1 MTYPRILLLED
12 IEFDREL
19 IRSTLTNAGVD
30 GRFYCV
36 DTREAFLAV
45 LKHTSIDLIL
55 ADNSLPYFD
64 GLSALEIVQNH
75 YPDIPFILVT
85 GVLGEELAIET
96 LKQGATDYVLKQRLN
111 RLVPAVNRALRE
123 RQERQARV
131 RAEQALKA
139 SEDRFRISVE
149 TMLDCFGIFS
159 AIRSEDGQIVDFRI
173 EYVNR
178 AAIQQLSVHSK
189 IAAGQSLAE
198 RLPIRAQA
206 ELFRTYA
213 RVVETGEPLVQESL
227 LYNNGELFQTG
238 GLRQEPDDQ
247 SSGRQSQVQ
256 PLTGGAWQPAL
267 MLALDIRAARLGD
280 GVVVTWRDI
289 TARKRAEQ
297 EREELLAREQAA
309 REEAERVSRVKD
321 EFLATLSHE
330 LRTPLNAIQGWLQ
343 MLRRRSLSDHRAEQ
357 ALQTI
362 QRNLDSLKRLIED
375 TLDVSRIIRGE
386 LKLSTE
392 VLEIRPVLLA
402 AIEAVLPA
410 IQAKQITLSTDLES
424 ASLPVTGDRT
434 RLQQIF
440 WNLLSNAA
448 KFTEQGGYI
457 NVRLKRIEGQVE
469 VQVQDTGQGI
479 DAALVPHVFERFY
492 QGDSSTTRT
501 HSGLGLGLAIARHLV
516 EMHGGNICAESQGNQ
531 QGATFTVLI
540 PLQSS
545 RISLDNRR
553 QSSRQ
558 QGAWSDQ
565 HETWV
570 QDDSK
575 ENEQTGEGS
584 SSTKLLP
591 NNLIDGG
598 WPDRASQS
606 SGHSA

>member
-12 IEFDREL
+12 VEFDREL
-19 IRSTLTNAGVD
+19 IRSTLTGAGVD

-45 LKHTSIDLIL
+45 LKHTNIDLIL

-64 GLSALEIVQNH
+64 GFSALEIVRSH

-131 RAEQALKA
+131 RAEKALKA

-159 AIRSEDGQIVDFRI
+159 TIRDDNGQIVDFRI

-178 AAIQQLSVHSK
+178 AAVQQLSFHSR

-198 RLPIRAQA
+198 HLPIRAQA
-206 ELFRTYA
+206 ELFKTYA
-213 RVVETGEPLVQESL
+213 KVVETGKPLVQESL
-227 LYNNGELFQTG
+227 LYSDGELFQTG
-238 GLRQEPDDQ
+238 SLCQESDNQ
-247 SSGRQSQVQ
+247 RSSRHGQTQ
-256 PLTGGAWQPAL
+256 PLGGGARQPAL
-267 MLALDIRAARLGD
+267 MLALDIRATRLGD

-321 EFLATLSHE
+321 EFLSTLSHE
-330 LRTPLNAIQGWLQ
+330 LRTPLNAMQGWLQ
-343 MLRRRSLSDHRAEQ
+343 MLQRRGLTDHRAEQ

-362 QRNLDSLKRLIED
+362 QRNLDGLKRLIED
-375 TLDVSRIIRGE
+375 ALDVSRIIRGE

-410 IQAKQITLSTDLES
+410 IQAKQLRLSTDLELDS
-424 ASLPVTGDRT
+424 IKVTGDRT

-448 KFTEQGGYI
+448 KFTGQGGCI
-457 NVRLKRIEGQVE
+457 DVRLRRLEGQAE

-492 QGDSSTTRT
+492 QGDSSTTRA

-516 EMHGGNICAESQGNQ
+516 EMHGGNISVESQGSQ

-540 PLQSS
+540 PLQDL
-545 RISLDNRR
+545 RTSLDSRR
-553 QSSRQ
+553 QEREQLNPWQRQ
-558 QGAWSDQ
+558 QSEASAQSDG
-565 HETWV
+565 E
-570 QDDSK
+570 
-575 ENEQTGEGS
+575 ENRGS
-584 SSTKLLP
+584 LFTVLRR
-591 NNLIDGG
+591 NNLIEGG
-598 WPDRASQS
+598 WRDRANQS
-606 SGHSA
+606 SGC